1 MFPRCITTV
10 KEAPRD
16 CYAGGDFG
24 LDGSN
29 LK

>member
-1 MFPRCITTV
+1 MFPMFITV
-10 KEAPRD
+10 REAPRD